1 MQLQPYLFFEG
12 RCEEALEF
20 YRAAVGAEVLMKM
33 LFSESPDQSAVT
45 PENADKVMHAAVR
58 IGGTTIMAS
67 DGQCSGQQG
76 FRGFSLS
83 LSAKSDKE
91 AESRFNALAEGGTV
105 TMPMA
110 KTFFASRFGMLTDR
124 FGVMWMVMNPLM

>member
-1 MQLQPYLFFEG
+1 MQLQPYLYFEG

-20 YRAAVGAEVLMKM
+20 YRATVGAEVLMKM
-33 LFSESPDQSAVT
+33 RFNESPDQSMVT
-45 PENADKVMHAAVR
+45 SENADKVMHAAVR

-67 DGQCSGQQG
+67 DGQCSGQTG
-76 FRGFSLS
+76 FGGFALS
-83 LSAKSDKE
+83 LSAKNDKE
-91 AESRFNALAEGGTV
+91 AESRFNALADGGTV

-124 FGVMWMVMNPLM
+124 FGVRWMVMNPLM